1 MHDIIIFFIFAQRW
15 HLHAYMHAWLYFTH
29 FTKAVWWECWLLQLL
44 LSPHSEHSE
53 IHGSRTELMDGDTIM
68 CGWLLIDFVGNRM
81 DAFAQRPKKKH
92 GWALKHHNIPRSAE
106 KPPCLAVR
114 SEELCDHGT
123 GARVGHLEV
132 MHLPSFFFPFSSL
145 HCWPRLLP
153 GRVLMAP
160 TSNTYI
166 RQEALLGAVNKM
178 QHYLHCSSY
187 DLFPWNISRHYI
199 LMNMHAIVW
208 TYKNDTNNLVK
219 NVFKIES
226 VATFSNP

>member
-1 MHDIIIFFIFAQRW
+1 MTIFTTNKRNVLQCATVTDVTFRIHF
-15 HLHAYMHAWLYFTH
+15 LHSFYT
-29 FTKAVWWECWLLQLL
+29 
-44 LSPHSEHSE
+44 S
-53 IHGSRTELMDGDTIM
+53 
-68 CGWLLIDFVGNRM
+68 
-81 DAFAQRPKKKH
+81 KH
-92 GWALKHHNIPRSAE
+92 T
-106 KPPCLAVR
+106 PCLAVR

-208 TYKNDTNNLVK
+208 TYKNDTN
-219 NVFKIES
+219 KIWLKMYS
-226 VATFSNP
+226 K